1 MQEGAGGGSRAEV
14 RGLPQAGPQPWG
26 MQGISWP
33 RHLMSP
39 AWEEEP
45 CGTLPTGAA
54 KPFRP
59 PHEAALL
66 GSLGIGP
73 GLVAWPTQAG
83 CSWACGFLYRL
94 AEQCHCP
101 KNSSSSYSSLP
112 PTNPR
117 QPLTHCPHSHA
128 PESESHGLWLL
139 EAAFTQ

>member
-1 MQEGAGGGSRAEV
+1 MARSPLV
-14 RGLPQAGPQPWG
+14 LPNHSG
-26 MQGISWP
+26 
-33 RHLMSP
+33 
-39 AWEEEP
+39 
-45 CGTLPTGAA
+45 
-54 KPFRP
+54 P

-94 AEQCHCP
+94 TEQCHCP

-112 PTNPR
+112 PTNPQ